1 MHQRQRTDGS
11 ILSFMVDSEPLDS
24 HLSGSD
30 TAQALDP
37 VVGPGTL
44 FCDGHGTAITSSD
57 DSSLFT
63 INDDGRPAARKRSRH
78 SAFGTSS
85 DYSDDVYD
93 GYSPFYGVYKY
104 NGKWYAQEVT
114 AGPFATCIE
123 AAIHY
128 DVAAVSR
135 FGRAAMLNFPELRRS
150 DMAHRSRPRLKRL
163 ADHPPEPRRPCKLLA
178 VRRRDGCVSP
188 ERPTTALGQ
197 HSRYRKRSRHADTL
211 RSHSGSYA
219 HSAFTATTESAYHAR
234 SDANALDT
242 AGRQD
247 GQQKGSNDSAAL
259 AALAKPDVVLTHGR
273 AHVQFI
279 PWHNALKAFSCS
291 FPMGTKV
298 LSGTILLADV
308 LAKQPSTH
316 SIEFEINQKVPVYA
330 GMNDDDRRDAEAYNA
345 WLLLARHTSAASNKI
360 YLWIYKGVDATIKHT
375 IVAKTGDGYGA
386 FMIIK
391 QMFDKP
397 SRMLQ
402 RKLVSVF
409 FSGDFDTTKGLDMLI
424 TQIDDATERI
434 NSMGMSP
441 RTPRSLLG

>member
-1 MHQRQRTDGS
+1 
-11 ILSFMVDSEPLDS
+11 MVCS
-24 HLSGSD
+24 
-30 TAQALDP
+30 
-37 VVGPGTL
+37 
-44 FCDGHGTAITSSD
+44 
-57 DSSLFT
+57 
-63 INDDGRPAARKRSRH
+63 
-78 SAFGTSS
+78 
-85 DYSDDVYD
+85 
-93 GYSPFYGVYKY
+93 
-104 NGKWYAQEVT
+104 EVT

-128 DVAAVSR
+128 DVAAESR
-135 FGRAAMLNFPELRRS
+135 YGRAAMLNFPELRRS
-150 DMAHRSRPRLKRL
+150 DMSHRSRPGLKRL
-163 ADHPPEPRRPCKLLA
+163 ADHPPEPRRPRKLLA

-219 HSAFTATTESAYHAR
+219 HRAFTATTESAYHAR

-441 RTPRSLLG
+441 TNTQNRYWVDQYFVGCRKTCCLRPSALHEPTHCSCGCGLIS